1 MPEYGNDIYEPE
13 TGVVLEPI
21 RPPLPDE
28 PIYYDEEEYV
38 FNDYNDIPLSPPT
51 PEPNYN
57 RREQVR
63 RFLTVM
69 NAFAHANSHILI
81 RFDALTNTTLNS

>member
-63 RFLTVM
+63 RFLTVK
-69 NAFAHANSHILI
+69 NANCTCKRTHFNNIW
-81 RFDALTNTTLNS
+81 RTDWYDT